1 MARSHGRDR
10 RFVGDGSEA
19 FEESRPVFVV
29 DGVEVGVCRCTSRGA
44 LSEASCEAPMVT
56 PDIAGID
63 DPGRRVEMPSAASL
77 MMSQGSEDLHDAVT
91 PTSGSIELRSGCD
104 DREGNTIRRCS

>member
-10 RFVGDGSEA
+10 RFVGDVSED
-19 FEESRPVFVV
+19 FEESRPGFVV

-56 PDIAGID
+56 PDMAGID
-63 DPGRRVEMPSAASL
+63 GPGRGVEMSSAAS
-77 MMSQGSEDLHDAVT
+77 
-91 PTSGSIELRSGCD
+91 
-104 DREGNTIRRCS
+104 